1 MNRPAKQA
9 PGGYRRSPS
18 KKKANGQRSHKRA
31 KILPGADP
39 KLKEVFSEI
48 GIPESKPFVPDRFQ
62 TDAVAAMADSDCL
75 VTAPTGAGKTWIAI
89 QTIRRTYEEGGRAW
103 YASPL
108 KALTNAKLIEFS
120 EIFGPDKV
128 GILTGDR
135 KERPDAPITVGTTE
149 ILRNQLYDAMHQGI
163 SLNTDL
169 VVLDEAHFLG
179 DEERGVVWE
188 ETMIYLPS
196 RIPLLM
202 LSATV
207 GNAGAI
213 ANWLSIIR
221 RRPCRVVT
229 ETHRPVPLY
238 PLVFHP
244 SGTLLPLT
252 AKDNQ
257 GKKKLHKKVVG
268 LTNTTRQ
275 SKLSQGRGL
284 PPFGDILKVLNTYNL
299 LPAIFFLKS
308 RSDCD
313 SALKRCHGAVP
324 LSNEKKGKIFHRIRS
339 LTKNT
344 PHLSCHQ
351 QRLYLEQ
358 DGVGAHHSGHLPGWK
373 LVVETLMSEG
383 LLTAVFATS
392 TVAAGVNF
400 PARTVVFFNS
410 DRFNGTEFIPL
421 DATQL
426 HQMTGRAGRRGM
438 DNIGFALAVPGRYMD
453 LRMVARLLSSKPDKI
468 HSRIRIN
475 FSMALNLLLSN
486 TPAQVE
492 ELLKRSFATWLLV
505 SKVKDSE
512 QKSRM
517 AGVHA
522 VLWEDFLRH
531 LNFLKETGFVDRDD
545 RLTEDGVWASQ
556 LRVDQPLLVAEC
568 LRQNLLPTDDAARM
582 AGIFAC
588 FVNERETD
596 DRLEGRLVPNRLKK
610 NVDRISKK
618 LTGFARHMKSRGF
631 EVRKLYL
638 RPAAMTHAWA
648 AGYPWEMVAKEYT
661 MAEGN
666 LAMLM
671 MRTADNLRHT
681 THLTDVFPDEAA
693 TAREAIDLIMKEP
706 VVEREMELP
715 RDEKLPEETTG
726 GQGEILTRL

>member
-1 MNRPAKQA
+1 MSKPVKGAPQGRRRYPQRKKGNNR
-9 PGGYRRSPS
+9 
-18 KKKANGQRSHKRA
+18 RA
-31 KILPGADP
+31 FRQHHLKPDADRQ
-39 KLKEVFSEI
+39 LKSVFSKI
-48 GIPESKPFVPDRFQ
+48 GVPRQRPFTPDRFQ
-62 TDAVAAMADSDCL
+62 TQAVEVMRESDCL
-75 VTAPTGAGKTWIAI
+75 VTAPTGAGKTWIAE
-89 QTIRRTYEEGGRAW
+89 QVIRRVFEQGGRCW

-108 KALTNAKLIEFS
+108 KALTNAKLIEFT
-120 EIFGPDKV
+120 EIFGTGNV

-135 KERPDAPITVGTTE
+135 KELTDAPIIVGTTE
-149 ILRNQLYDAMHQGI
+149 ILRNQLYDAMHHGV

-213 ANWLSIIR
+213 ANWLTAIR
-221 RRPCRVVT
+221 GRLCRVVA
-229 ETHRPVPLY
+229 ETRRPVPLY
-238 PLVFHP
+238 PMVLNP
-244 SGTLLPLT
+244 EGTLLPLL
-252 AKDNQ
+252 AKEGS
-257 GKKKLHKKVVG
+257 GKRKLHKKVYRLIG
-268 LTNTTRQ
+268 GKTPPELGRR
-275 SKLSQGRGL
+275 RGL
-284 PPFGDILKVLNTYNL
+284 PPFGDILRVLKAFDL

-313 SALKRCHGAVP
+313 AALALCHGAVA
-324 LSNEKKGKIFHRIRS
+324 LTEEKKAGIVGRIS
-339 LTKNT
+339 QLTDNS
-344 PHLSCHQ
+344 PHLSRHR
-351 QRLYLEQ
+351 QRIHLEQ
-358 DGVGAHHSGHLPGWK
+358 AGVAAHHSGHLPGWK
-373 LVVETLMSEG
+373 LVVENLMTEG

-410 DRFNGTEFIPL
+410 DRFNGIEFMPL

-438 DNIGFALAVPGRYMD
+438 DRIGFALAVPGRYMD
-453 LRMVARLLSSKPDKI
+453 LHLVARLLASKPDKVV
-468 HSRIRIN
+468 SRIRIN
-475 FSMALNLLLSN
+475 FSMVLNLLLSH

-492 ELLKRSFATWLLV
+492 ELLKRSFATWLLMTDAEE
-505 SKVKDSE
+505 SR

-517 AGVHA
+517 ADVHEI
-522 VLWEDFLRH
+522 LWEDFLRH
-531 LNFLKETGFVDRDD
+531 LDFLKATGFVDADD
-545 RLTEDGVWASQ
+545 RLTEDGIWASQ

-568 LRQNLLPTDDAARM
+568 LRQGLLPDTDAAQM
-582 AGIFAC
+582 AGVFAC
-588 FVNERETD
+588 FVNEKETD

-610 NVDRISKK
+610 VVSRIQKK

-631 EVRKLYL
+631 EVRQLYL

-648 AGYPWEMVAKEYT
+648 SGYPWETVAGEYG

-681 THLTDVFPDEAA
+681 ANLINVFPEAA
-693 TAREAIDLIMKEP
+693 TAAREAIDLIMKPP
-706 VVEREMELP
+706 VVEEME
-715 RDEKLPEETTG
+715 EE
-726 GQGEILTRL
+726 

>member
-1 MNRPAKQA
+1 MTRPYKGGGGSRGAPRGRRHYPSRRPPKPRGAQPRKPINPGIDPRLKSVFSGIGVPANRPF
-9 PGGYRRSPS
+9 R
-18 KKKANGQRSHKRA
+18 
-31 KILPGADP
+31 
-39 KLKEVFSEI
+39 
-48 GIPESKPFVPDRFQ
+48 PDRFQ
-62 TDAVAAMADSDCL
+62 TEAVAAMAVSDCL
-75 VTAPTGAGKTWIAI
+75 VTAPTGAGKTWIAVE
-89 QTIRRTYEEGGRAW
+89 TIRRTFEAGGRSW

-108 KALTNAKLIEFS
+108 KALTNSKLIEFS
-120 EIFGPDKV
+120 EIFGPNNL

-135 KERPDAPITVGTTE
+135 KENPDAPIIVGTTE
-149 ILRNQLYDAMHQGI
+149 ILRNQLYDAMHQGVSI
-163 SLNTDL
+163 NTDL

-188 ETMIYLPS
+188 ETMIYLPA

-213 ANWLSIIR
+213 ADWLTTIR
-221 RRPCRVVT
+221 GRPCQVVA
-229 ETHRPVPLY
+229 ETRRPVPLY
-238 PLVFHP
+238 PLALHP

-252 AKDNQ
+252 VKGEKG
-257 GKKKLHKKVVG
+257 GKKLYRKVAALIEKKKAPEPM
-268 LTNTTRQ
+268 RR
-275 SKLSQGRGL
+275 RGL
-284 PPFGDILKVLNTYNL
+284 PPFNDILRVLKAFDL

-313 SALKRCHGAVP
+313 AALKLCHGAVP
-324 LSNEKKGKIFHRIRS
+324 LTDRRKAAVCERIAM
-339 LTKNT
+339 LTPNS
-344 PHLSCHQ
+344 PHLAGHR
-351 QRLYLEQ
+351 QRIHLEQ
-358 DGVGAHHSGHLPGWK
+358 AGVAAHHSGHLPGWK

-410 DRFNGTEFIPL
+410 DRFNGTEFAPL

-438 DNIGFALAVPGRYMD
+438 DKIGFALAVPGRYMD
-453 LRMVARLLSSKPDKI
+453 LPLVARLLASRPGKV

-475 FSMALNLLLSN
+475 FSMVLNLLLSH

-505 SKVKDSE
+505 AGAADSR

-517 AGVHA
+517 AGVHE

-531 LNFLKETGFVDRDD
+531 LAFLKETGFVDGQD
-545 RLTEDGVWASQ
+545 RLTDDGVWASQ

-568 LRQNLLPTDDAARM
+568 LRRELLPAKDAASM
-582 AGIFAC
+582 AGVFAC
-588 FVNERETD
+588 FVNEKETD
-596 DRLEGRLVPNRLKK
+596 DRMEGRLLPNRLKK
-610 NVDRISKK
+610 TVGRIHKQ
-618 LTGFARHMKSRGF
+618 LAGFARHMKSRGF
-631 EVRKLYL
+631 EVRDLYL

-648 AGYPWEMVAKEYT
+648 AGHPWEHVALDYG

-681 THLTDVFPDEAA
+681 ANLIDVFPDAAA
-693 TAREAIDLIMKEP
+693 TAREAIGLIMRAP
-706 VVEREMELP
+706 VVEEPAEDARPITES
-715 RDEKLPEETTG
+715 
-726 GQGEILTRL
+726 

>member
-1 MNRPAKQA
+1 MTPN
-9 PGGYRRSPS
+9 
-18 KKKANGQRSHKRA
+18 
-31 KILPGADP
+31 ADP
-39 KLKEVFSEI
+39 RLKSVFSGI
-48 GIPESKPFVPDRFQ
+48 GVPKNKPFTPDRFQ
-62 TDAVAAMADSDCL
+62 TEAVAAMTISDCL
-75 VTAPTGAGKTWIAI
+75 VTAPTGAGKTWIAVQAI
-89 QTIRRTYEEGGRAW
+89 KNTFEGGGRAW

-120 EIFGPDKV
+120 EIFGTGNV

-135 KERPDAPITVGTTE
+135 KESPDAPIIVGTTE

-188 ETMIYLPS
+188 ETMIYLPP

-213 ANWLSIIR
+213 ADWLSTIR
-221 RRPCRVVT
+221 GRHCQVVA
-229 ETHRPVPLY
+229 ETGRPVPLY
-238 PLVFHP
+238 PLALHP

-252 AKDNQ
+252 VK
-257 GKKKLHKKVVG
+257 GERGSKKLYRKVAALIDNKKRNQPVG
-268 LTNTTRQ
+268 R
-275 SKLSQGRGL
+275 RGL
-284 PPFGDILKVLNTYNL
+284 PPFGDILRVLKKFDL

-313 SALKRCHGAVP
+313 AALSLCHGAVP
-324 LSNEKKGKIFHRIRS
+324 LPDNRKAAIFDRIRT
-339 LTKNT
+339 LTEHS
-344 PHLSCHQ
+344 PHLARHR
-351 QRLYLEQ
+351 QRIHLEQ
-358 DGVGAHHSGHLPGWK
+358 AGVAAHHSGHLPGWK
-373 LVVETLMSEG
+373 LVVENLMSEG

-410 DRFNGTEFIPL
+410 DRFNGTEFMPL

-438 DNIGFALAVPGRYMD
+438 DKIGFALAVPGRYMD
-453 LRMVARLLSSKPDKI
+453 LRLVTRLLASRPGKV

-475 FSMALNLLLSN
+475 FSMVLNLLLSH

-492 ELLKRSFATWLLV
+492 ALLKRSFATWLLV
-505 SKVKDSE
+505 TKAEDSR

-517 AGVHA
+517 ADVHE
-522 VLWEDFLRH
+522 VLWENFLRH
-531 LNFLKETGFVDRDD
+531 LEFLKETGFVDAAD

-568 LRQNLLPTDDAARM
+568 LRQGLLPASDAARM
-582 AGIFAC
+582 AGVFAC
-588 FVNERETD
+588 FVNEKETD

-610 NVDRISKK
+610 TIGGIHQK

-631 EVRKLYL
+631 EVRDLYL

-648 AGYPWEMVAKEYT
+648 AGYPWEHVAKDYG

-681 THLTDVFPDEAA
+681 ANLVDVFPEAAA
-693 TAREAIDLIMKEP
+693 TAREAIGLIMKPP
-706 VVEREMELP
+706 VVETE
-715 RDEKLPEETTG
+715 DEAVE
-726 GQGEILTRL
+726 R

>member
-1 MNRPAKQA
+1 MNKPTKGAPRGRHRYPSRRKPQGKQ
-9 PGGYRRSPS
+9 PHRREQIS
-18 KKKANGQRSHKRA
+18 
-31 KILPGADP
+31 PGADP
-39 KLKEVFSEI
+39 QLKAVFTGI
-48 GIPESKPFVPDRFQ
+48 GIPKRTPFTPDRFQ
-62 TDAVAAMADSDCL
+62 IEAVAAMAASDCL
-75 VTAPTGAGKTWIAI
+75 VTAPTGAGKTWIAV
-89 QTIRRTYEEGGRAW
+89 QTIRRTFERGGRAW

-108 KALTNAKLIEFS
+108 KALTNAMLMEFS
-120 EIFGPDKV
+120 KIFGSDNV

-135 KERPDAPITVGTTE
+135 KESPDAPIIVGTTE

-188 ETMIYLPS
+188 ETMIYLPP

-213 ANWLSIIR
+213 ADWLTTIR
-221 RRPCRVVT
+221 DRPCTVVA
-229 ETHRPVPLY
+229 ETQRPVPLY
-238 PLVFHP
+238 PMVFHP
-244 SGTLLPLT
+244 SGTLLPLK
-252 AKDNQ
+252 AK
-257 GKKKLHKKVVG
+257 GGRGAKVLHKKVESLIG
-268 LTNTTRQ
+268 GKRQ
-275 SKLSQGRGL
+275 TEPFGRRGL
-284 PPFGDILKVLNTYNL
+284 PPFGDILKVLKAYDL

-313 SALKRCHGAVP
+313 AALSLSHGAVA
-324 LSNEKKGKIFHRIRS
+324 LSDAKKARILERVRT
-339 LTKNT
+339 LTDGS
-344 PHLSCHQ
+344 PHLARHR
-351 QRLYLEQ
+351 QRIHLEQ
-358 DGVGAHHSGHLPGWK
+358 AGVGAHHSGHLPGWK
-373 LVVETLMSEG
+373 LVVENLMSEG

-438 DNIGFALAVPGRYMD
+438 DKIGFALAVPGRFMD
-453 LRMVARLLSSKPDKI
+453 LHLVARMLSSRPGKVL
-468 HSRIRIN
+468 SRIRIN
-475 FSMALNLLLSN
+475 FSMVLNLLLSH

-492 ELLKRSFATWLLV
+492 ELLKRSFATWLIIT
-505 SKVKDSE
+505 KAEDSRR
-512 QKSRM
+512 KSRM
-517 AGVHA
+517 ADIHE

-531 LNFLKETGFVDRDD
+531 LEFLKETGFVGSDD
-545 RLTEDGVWASQ
+545 RLTNDGLWASQ

-568 LRQNLLPTDDAARM
+568 LRQGLLPDGDAARM
-582 AGIFAC
+582 AGVFAC
-588 FVNERETD
+588 LVNERETD
-596 DRLEGRLVPNRLKK
+596 DRMEGRLLPNRLKTT
-610 NVDRISKK
+610 VTRIQKK

-631 EVRKLYL
+631 DVRRFYL

-648 AGYPWEMVAKEYT
+648 SGNPWELIIKDYG

-671 MRTADNLRHT
+671 MRTADNLRHAAN
-681 THLTDVFPDEAA
+681 LVDVFPESAA
-693 TAREAIDLIMKEP
+693 TAREAIGLILKTP
-706 VVEREMELP
+706 VVEGA
-715 RDEKLPEETTG
+715 DE
-726 GQGEILTRL
+726 GEGDDAAF